1 VPMREALFKLQL
13 KMTMGAKKRERLY
26 RKLAQLMHNGV
37 SLDRSLAQLHYLESK
52 GKRENAKAKV
62 YRRWRNSLNNG
73 VNFGAC
79 IAPYVPPSEAMLIET
94 GSESGFLEKA
104 LVNAA
109 NAVGQQKRVK
119 NAIVSSAS
127 YPVVLLLML
136 MAALTLAS
144 YRIIPAFEEVLP
156 SSQWQGMAYNVAKLC
171 AMIRENGLLMIMS
184 VVAFFVLV
192 GWSMPRWTGRTR
204 KFVEKIVPWNIYR
217 MWQGSSFLL
226 SVASLMTAGVKIDSN
241 SLRKLG
247 KNASP
252 YLMERINAIAHQA
265 SSGLNLGEALD
276 QAGHGFPDEE
286 IIADIRVYA
295 TLKGFEDNLISITAE
310 WVNDVEE
317 KVKAAMKILNFIALF
332 LIATTI
338 GMLISALFN
347 VMQQIQSSASM

>member
-1 VPMREALFKLQL
+1 MREVLFKLQL
-13 KMTMGAKKRERLY
+13 KMSLGAKKRERLY

-52 GKRENAKAKV
+52 GKRENVKAKV

-79 IAPYVPPSEAMLIET
+79 ISPYVPPSEAMLIET
-94 GSESGFLEKA
+94 GSESGFLESA
-104 LVNAA
+104 LLNAA

-119 NAIVSSAS
+119 NAIISSAT
-127 YPVVLLLML
+127 YPVILILML
-136 MAALTLAS
+136 MAALTMTS
-144 YRIIPAFEEVLP
+144 YKIIPAFEEVLP
-156 SSQWQGMAYNVAKLC
+156 SSQWQGMPRTVAHLC
-171 AMIRENGLLMIMS
+171 AAIRENGLVIILS
-184 VVAFFVLV
+184 VIAVFVII
-192 GWSMPRWTGRTR
+192 GWSMPRWTGHTR
-204 KFVEKIVPWNIYR
+204 KWVEKIVPWNIYR

-226 SVASLMTAGVKIDSN
+226 SVASLMTAGVKLDSN
-241 SLRKLG
+241 SLRRLG
-247 KNASP
+247 RTASP
-252 YLMERINAIAHQA
+252 YLLERINAIAHQA

-276 QAGHGFPDEE
+276 QSGYNFPDEE

-338 GMLISALFN
+338 GMLISSLFN